1 MCYAF
6 FIPPSELESGPMR
19 GLTSAE
25 ILYPINGFLDTTSG
39 TIGGNTAQSPSSPPT
54 SCTSPSPPSTL
65 PSTPLPTANATPE
78 VQTVMTNGHN
88 VIASILPLGSKPL
101 DSYAKDYLLKLHPSV
116 FPNGKGARPE
126 KMSPIQYYRI
136 LMERTPMSQFGHNV
150 GLLFD
155 MFDQWQR
162 HEVNTQAGVLIKG
175 SPHVINQLNNLS
187 QVEVQAALDVVGK
200 SGSTLERAKS
210 KLSSNS
216 KVLLSLL
223 RRLGSRIPGSPQAK
237 LALRS
242 KAMAAPI
249 VFGSATVMANLCA
262 SEVAAY
268 WTFKMGSP
276 DASYS
281 FDIFTGEPDNKRPP
295 KTEALRWALHNA

>member
-1 MCYAF
+1 
-6 FIPPSELESGPMR
+6 
-19 GLTSAE
+19 
-25 ILYPINGFLDTTSG
+25 
-39 TIGGNTAQSPSSPPT
+39 
-54 SCTSPSPPSTL
+54 
-65 PSTPLPTANATPE
+65 
-78 VQTVMTNGHN
+78 MTNGHN

-136 LMERTPMSQFGHNV
+136 LIERTPMSQFGHNV

-187 QVEVQAALDVVGK
+187 QEDVKEALEVVGK
-200 SGSTLERAKS
+200 SGSTLEKAKN
-210 KLSSNS
+210 KLSANA

-262 SEVAAY
+262 SEVAAR
-268 WTFKMGSP
+268 WVFQMGSP
-276 DASYS
+276 EASYS
-281 FDIFTGEPDNKRPP
+281 FNIFTGEPDDKRLP
-295 KTEALRWALHNA
+295 KTEALR

>member
-1 MCYAF
+1 
-6 FIPPSELESGPMR
+6 
-19 GLTSAE
+19 
-25 ILYPINGFLDTTSG
+25 
-39 TIGGNTAQSPSSPPT
+39 
-54 SCTSPSPPSTL
+54 
-65 PSTPLPTANATPE
+65 
-78 VQTVMTNGHN
+78 MTNGQN

-101 DSYAKDYLLKLHPSV
+101 DSYANDYLLKLHPSV

-126 KMSPIQYYRI
+126 KMSPQQYYRI
-136 LMERTPMSQFGHNV
+136 LLERTPMSQFGQNV

-187 QVEVQAALDVVGK
+187 QEDVTKALEVVGK
-200 SGSTLERAKS
+200 SGSSLERAK
-210 KLSSNS
+210 KELTSNA
-216 KVLLSLL
+216 KVLLGLL

-249 VFGSATVMANLCA
+249 IFGSATVMANLCA
-262 SEVAAY
+262 SEVAAR
-268 WTFKMGSP
+268 WVFQMGSP
-276 DASYS
+276 EAEYS
-281 FDIFTGEPDNKRPP
+281 FNIFTGEPDDKRLP
-295 KTEALRWALHNA
+295 KTEALRWAL